1 MKKRKNCYNR
11 KKGEKRFIT
20 ISASPRKEENVMKI
34 GQFFRNSLYAFLFA
48 ALMLYGGGE
57 TISVFAA
64 SSNFGSTDCILHEWS
79 AEYSVDQEATCTA
92 SGWESIHCTLCGAI
106 QEGSERVI
114 SPFGHL
120 YQGTVFQPAT
130 TTEHGI
136 YQNICENC
144 DEVKTKSIAKV
155 KKISLSTVSYTY
167 NGSVK
172 TPKVTVEDVEG
183 HLLKKNTDYKVAYAQ
198 GRKNAGTYS
207 VTVTLRGNYSGKII
221 KTFQIQKAVQKIAAS
236 SKKMTAGG
244 NSAAIGAKRTVGNG
258 SLQYQSSNRDIVVVS
273 SSGKLTPKSAG
284 KATITIT
291 AKETTNYKKA
301 VKKITV
307 TVNPPKTEIRSLQS
321 KKNGQITVTW
331 NTKSKVNGY
340 QIRYA
345 KSSSM
350 DHAAVKTITKS
361 TTSTKTITNLA
372 KGSRYYV
379 QIRTYKTVSGTK
391 YYSSWSTTKQVVVQK
406 KSTNRAYVWLSA
418 TGSKYHT
425 IPNCGNMNPNKA
437 IKVTK
442 SSAEAS
448 GYQKCKNC
456 H

>member
-1 MKKRKNCYNR
+1 MVKKW
-11 KKGEKRFIT
+11 EKTGFIT
-20 ISASPRKEENVMKI
+20 VFGSPRKEENVMKI
-34 GQFFRNSLYAFLFA
+34 GQFFRNSLYTFLFA
-48 ALMLYGGGE
+48 ALMFYGGGE
-57 TISVFAA
+57 TVSAFAA
-64 SSNFGSTDCILHEWS
+64 SSNPESTDCILHEWS

-92 SGWESIHCTLCGAI
+92 SGWESIHCTLCGAV

-114 SPFGHL
+114 SPFGHS

-130 TTEHGI
+130 TAENGI
-136 YQNICENC
+136 YHNICVNC
-144 DEVKTKSIAKV
+144 GEVKTKSIARV
-155 KKISLSTVSYTY
+155 KKISLSAVSYTY
-167 NGSVK
+167 NGSIK
-172 TPKVTVEDVEG
+172 TPKVTVEDTKG
-183 HLLKKNTDYKVAYAQ
+183 HVLKKNTDYKVTYAQ

-207 VTVTLRGNYSGKII
+207 VTVTLQGNYSGTIT
-221 KTFQIQKAVQKIAAS
+221 KTFQIQKAAQKITAS
-236 SKKMTAGG
+236 SKKLTAGG
-244 NSAAIGAKRTVGNG
+244 SSAAIGAKRTVGNG
-258 SLQYQSSNRDIVVVS
+258 SLQYQSSNRGIVAVS

-321 KKNGQITVTW
+321 KKDGQITVTW
-331 NTKSKVNGY
+331 NTKSKVSGY

-350 DHAAVKTITKS
+350 DHAVVKTITKS
-361 TTSTKTITNLA
+361 TTSTKTITNLS

-391 YYSSWSTTKQVVVQK
+391 YYSSWSNTKQVVVQK
-406 KSTNRAYVWLSA
+406 KSAGSAYVWLSA
-418 TGSKYHT
+418 TGSKYHS